1 VTGSALRAFT
11 HHAVR
16 KPYYRLSCHYP
27 PTLTRGGPTTGVRSE
42 ALRDRGP
49 VRTDSVPARQRAS
62 EASLRQRLQSLRD
75 ENQRLRE
82 ENHSLKTEL
91 ALAYGQQRD
100 ARSR

>member
-1 VTGSALRAFT
+1 MGAQHVLQAPGELVDDPGELGVVIFVSRSIVYVPADASGSA
-11 HHAVR
+11 
-16 KPYYRLSCHYP
+16 SM
-27 PTLTRGGPTTGVRSE
+27 
-42 ALRDRGP
+42 

-91 ALAYGQQRD
+91 ALAYG
-100 ARSR
+100 